1 MKTAVSLMLV
11 FMLMIVVAPIC
22 SAKFVQVYNCSQDE
36 DATDTQIEAAAAEW
50 IKAAKTMKGG
60 DQLELNLYYPVVA
73 KTGEDDL
80 LFVITAPSLEKW
92 GVFMD
97 GYPDS
102 AADKVDQKLKDLID
116 CPDSALWES
125 VKIK

>member
-1 MKTAVSLMLV
+1 MKIIVRLMLV
-11 FMLMIVVAPIC
+11 FMLMIVVAPAC
-22 SAKFVQVYNCSQDE
+22 SAKFVQIYNCSQDE
-36 DATDTQIEAAAAEW
+36 DATDMQIEAVAAEW
-50 IKAAKTMKGG
+50 LKAAKTMKGG
-60 DQLELNLYYPVVA
+60 DQLELHLYFPVVA

-92 GVFMD
+92 GIFMD
-97 GYPDS
+97 GYSNS
-102 AADKVDQKLKDLID
+102 AADKVDQKLEELID